1 MYEPGSPSA
10 SDRVRK
16 TFDEQL
22 ALQCGEGVDFIIGET
37 FSWLGEALIAV
48 ERAKTTGLP
57 VMVTICFENKDETA
71 DGKSAE
77 EAAKALIDSG
87 ADIVGMNC
95 LRSPEH
101 TLPSMEKMRKAV
113 SGYLACQPVAYRTP
127 KDKPDFTSLPEFPY
141 ALDPLQ
147 LTRKDM
153 GDYAVKAKEIG
164 INYIGSCCG
173 SVAMHVRAM
182 AQALGKL
189 TDDTRTWKKGGEKA
203 MSASSKIK
211 LEDLSRAIAE
221 GQLKELPLVLKADV
235 QGSIE
240 ALGDQLMKIPQ
251 EKIKLRI
258 IRSGA
263 GAITEGDV
271 LLAAASN
278 AVVIGFNVRPERKA
292 AEVAERDRVEI
303 RLYTVIYD
311 AVEEMKKALEG
322 LLEPTIREVRLGS
335 AEVREAFRI
344 SKIGTIA
351 GCYVVD
357 GRVNRNAQVRLLRDN
372 VVIHTGKVSSLK
384 RFKEDASEVKAGT
397 ECGIGIANYNDIKPG
412 DVIEF
417 FTTEKVKETLQ

>member
-1 MYEPGSPSA
+1 MAKKGILERLKEGVVLGDGGYLLELEKRGWVRPGPFTPEVAITHPEALHELHVEFREAGADVLQALTFYASRDKLATVGLEDKLEDINKSAVRVAREVAGDKCLVAGNLSLTWMYEPGSPAA

-48 ERAKTTGLP
+48 ERSKTTGLP

-77 EAAKALIDSG
+77 EAAKALIDAG

-101 TLPSMEKMRKAV
+101 TLPSMEKMRNAV

-189 TDDTRTWKKGGEKA
+189 TDDKRTWKKGGEKA
-203 MSASSKIK
+203 MSAYEYYDHDSVMSKK
-211 LEDLSRAIAE
+211 
-221 GQLKELPLVLKADV
+221 
-235 QGSIE
+235 
-240 ALGDQLMKIPQ
+240 
-251 EKIKLRI
+251 
-258 IRSGA
+258 
-263 GAITEGDV
+263 
-271 LLAAASN
+271 
-278 AVVIGFNVRPERKA
+278 
-292 AEVAERDRVEI
+292 
-303 RLYTVIYD
+303 
-311 AVEEMKKALEG
+311 
-322 LLEPTIREVRLGS
+322 
-335 AEVREAFRI
+335 
-344 SKIGTIA
+344 
-351 GCYVVD
+351 
-357 GRVNRNAQVRLLRDN
+357 
-372 VVIHTGKVSSLK
+372 
-384 RFKEDASEVKAGT
+384 
-397 ECGIGIANYNDIKPG
+397 
-412 DVIEF
+412 
-417 FTTEKVKETLQ
+417 

>member
-1 MYEPGSPSA
+1 MAKKGILERLKEGVVLGDGGYLLELEKRGWVRPGPFTPEVAITHPEALRELHVEFREAGADVLQALTFYASRDKLATVGLEDKLEDINKSAVRVAREVAGDKCLVAGNLSLTWMYEPGSPSA

-71 DGKSAE
+71 EGKSAE
-77 EAAKALIDSG
+77 EAAKALIDAG

-182 AQALGKL
+182 AQALGKVS
-189 TDDTRTWKKGGEKA
+189 DDKRIWKKGGEKA
-203 MSASSKIK
+203 MSAYEYYDHDSVMSKK
-211 LEDLSRAIAE
+211 
-221 GQLKELPLVLKADV
+221 
-235 QGSIE
+235 
-240 ALGDQLMKIPQ
+240 
-251 EKIKLRI
+251 
-258 IRSGA
+258 
-263 GAITEGDV
+263 
-271 LLAAASN
+271 
-278 AVVIGFNVRPERKA
+278 
-292 AEVAERDRVEI
+292 
-303 RLYTVIYD
+303 
-311 AVEEMKKALEG
+311 
-322 LLEPTIREVRLGS
+322 
-335 AEVREAFRI
+335 
-344 SKIGTIA
+344 
-351 GCYVVD
+351 
-357 GRVNRNAQVRLLRDN
+357 
-372 VVIHTGKVSSLK
+372 
-384 RFKEDASEVKAGT
+384 
-397 ECGIGIANYNDIKPG
+397 
-412 DVIEF
+412 
-417 FTTEKVKETLQ
+417 